1 VLSRLHLIFAGHY
14 SEAREELKKMQGESI
29 QAAFST
35 VLTAITE
42 NSARA
47 IIDSQSNAPDE
58 RMRFVTLLQASQ
70 LLMELRQY
78 SRAYDLV
85 KAASRLQGSNE
96 VQARMDMLLKMK
108 RYDTNLYPEDDPR
121 YPVARAIVEA
131 YSANPNID
139 RLKPFFTKRDDWT
152 SLQEAF
158 SRDWRNSIAARNRL
172 ISAGLSQ
179 ENILDFAVS
188 ILEIKNPGGADP
200 GYRVSGISSLGPL
213 PVMYVVQADGK
224 YKILGTSDSPDQIG
238 ERVLQLLAH
247 QDIKSASVA

>member
-1 VLSRLHLIFAGHY
+1 MLSRLHLIFAGHY

-35 VLTAITE
+35 VLTGITE

-108 RYDTNLYPEDDPR
+108 RYDTNLYSEDDPR
-121 YPVARAIVEA
+121 YPAARSIVEA

-158 SRDWRNSIAARNRL
+158 SRDWRRGAAPIR
-172 ISAGLSQ
+172 
-179 ENILDFAVS
+179 
-188 ILEIKNPGGADP
+188 
-200 GYRVSGISSLGPL
+200 
-213 PVMYVVQADGK
+213 
-224 YKILGTSDSPDQIG
+224 
-238 ERVLQLLAH
+238 H
-247 QDIKSASVA
+247 